1 MAIVLTSTQM
11 DYNPKEPIQELVKA
25 TSRFGVT
32 SALALCEG
40 ADFTRDLFILTREKL
55 KEPIIDA
62 RISARRKEIQGLI
75 ELHALELEYAEAVA
89 KLQGDTNA

>member
-1 MAIVLTSTQM
+1 MELVLTSTQV

-32 SALALCEG
+32 TALALWEG
-40 ADFTRDLFILTREKL
+40 ADFTRDIFILSRAKI
-55 KEPIIDA
+55 KEPIVDA

-75 ELHALELEYAEAVA
+75 ELHALELEYAETLA
-89 KLQGDTNA
+89 KLQQS